1 MLYSGTKKQK
11 KGLASGADK
20 SAFAAHTEKG
30 AMAGF
35 EMLMKKIMYLHDGV
49 MKNIYCK
56 RFQKIPNPKAG
67 LIKRI
72 QFYSVLKITSRNR
85 CI

>member
-1 MLYSGTKKQK
+1 MVISFEQIFRKRSICFFALQRYKEAK

-35 EMLMKKIMYLHDGV
+35 EVLMKK
-49 MKNIYCK
+49 
-56 RFQKIPNPKAG
+56 
-67 LIKRI
+67 
-72 QFYSVLKITSRNR
+72 S
-85 CI
+85 CICMTES